1 MPENLPHDGLVAVVK
16 RDCPTC
22 VMAAPVL
29 GDLARKEALAVY
41 TQDDPSFPETVA
53 ARIDD
58 TGLDVS
64 HRLKIEVVPTLI
76 RFEGGREVGRTFG
89 WDRGEWE
96 RISGIAG
103 LGLDLPQA
111 RPGCGAKNIEPGVIE
126 RLKIRFNETGLKS
139 RRIEIGSDEDE
150 HEAMLARGWSDGL
163 PLVPPTEERV
173 LRMLDGT
180 SRDPQEILGLV
191 PPDLAPATIEKI
203 AVNAVMAGCKPE
215 YLPVV
220 LAAVE
225 AVLEEQFAMH
235 GVLATTMF
243 VGPVVVVNGPIRR
256 RIGMNAKGNALG
268 QVNRAN
274 AAIGR
279 ALQLVIRN
287 IGGGRPQEVD
297 RATLGN
303 PGKYTYCFAEDEEGS
318 SWEPLSVE
326 RGLKP
331 GQSAVTVF
339 AGYGLQGIVDQ
350 KSRDPESLTKSFA
363 GSLKALG
370 NVKHAPSCDALLVVC
385 PEHHRTFKN
394 AGWSKARLYE
404 ELYRLCEIPG
414 DEIVAGA
421 KGIAEGGP
429 PSLAGKSINKFRPGG
444 LMVVRAGGDAGMFSG
459 IIGGWSAGGPRGSL
473 PVTKE
478 VRIDRHCNFG
488 PDFGAKSDDPA
499 PPAAA
504 GTARR
509 ADDRD
514 SRYRQAARRR
524 LSAPARRAARRA
536 RHRRQALRQ
545 ADQHAGRAFAV
556 AAADRRRSQCRHRR
570 IVRLRVLHFVLYA

>member
-1 MPENLPHDGLVAVVK
+1 MPEKLPRDGLVAVVK

-29 GDLARKEALAVY
+29 GELSRLIGLTVF
-41 TQDDPSFPETVA
+41 TQDDPSFPETVPI
-53 ARIDD
+53 RVDD
-58 TGLDVS
+58 TKLDVS
-64 HRLKIEVVPTLI
+64 HRLGIEVVPTLI
-76 RFEGGREVGRTFG
+76 RFEGGREVGRTYG

-96 RISGIAG
+96 RLSGIAG
-103 LGLDLPQA
+103 LGRELPQA
-111 RPGCGAKNIEPGVIE
+111 RPGCGAKNVEPGVLE
-126 RLKIRFNETGLKS
+126 RLRIRFNETGLKS
-139 RRIEIGSDEDE
+139 RRIEIGEGEDE
-150 HEAMLARGWSDGL
+150 QEAMFARGWSDGL
-163 PLVPPTEERV
+163 PLVAPTEERV

-180 SRDPQEILGLV
+180 ARDPQEVVGLV
-191 PPDLAPATIEKI
+191 PPARAAATVEKI
-203 AVNAVMAGCKPE
+203 AINAVMAGCKPE

-220 LAAVE
+220 LSAVE
-225 AVLEEQFAMH
+225 AVLEESFAMH

-243 VGPVVVVNGPIRR
+243 VGPVLIVNGPVRR

-268 QVNRAN
+268 QGNRAN

-287 IGGGRPQEVD
+287 IGEGRPQEVD

-326 RGLKP
+326 RGLQP

-350 KSRDPESLTKSFA
+350 KSRDPESLAKSFA
-363 GSLKALG
+363 GSLKAIS

-394 AGWSKARLYE
+394 AGWTKARLYE

-414 DEIVAGA
+414 DELVAGA
-421 KGIAEGGP
+421 TGIAEGGP
-429 PSLAGKSINKFRPGG
+429 PSLAGKTVKKFRPGG
-444 LMVVRAGGDAGMFSG
+444 LMIARAGGDAGMFSG

-478 VRIDRHCNFG
+478 VR
-488 PDFGAKSDDPA
+488 P
-499 PPAAA
+499 
-504 GTARR
+504 
-509 ADDRD
+509 
-514 SRYRQAARRR
+514 
-524 LSAPARRAARRA
+524 
-536 RHRRQALRQ
+536 
-545 ADQHAGRAFAV
+545 
-556 AAADRRRSQCRHRR
+556 
-570 IVRLRVLHFVLYA
+570 

>member
-1 MPENLPHDGLVAVVK
+1 MPENPPQDGLVAIVK

-22 VMAAPVL
+22 VMSVPVL
-29 GDLARKEALAVY
+29 GEIAQRGALTVY
-41 TQDDPSFPETVA
+41 TQDDPSFPETVSGP
-53 ARIDD
+53 IDD
-58 TGLDVS
+58 TALDVS
-64 HRLKIEVVPTLI
+64 HRLKIEIVPTLI
-76 RFEGGREVGRTFG
+76 RFEAGREVGRTYG

-96 RISGIAG
+96 RLSGIAG
-103 LGLDLPQA
+103 LGRDLPET
-111 RPGCGAKNIEPGVIE
+111 RPGCGAKNVEPGVIE
-126 RLKIRFNETGLKS
+126 RLKVRFNETGLQS
-139 RRIEIGSDEDE
+139 RRITIGEEEDE
-150 HEAMLARGWSDGL
+150 HESMFARGWSDGL

-180 SRDPQEILGLV
+180 ARDPQEVLGLV
-191 PPDLAPATIEKI
+191 PPDLAPATVEKI

-268 QVNRAN
+268 QGNRAN

-279 ALQLVIRN
+279 SLQLVVRN

-318 SWEPLSVE
+318 SWEPLAVE
-326 RGLKP
+326 RGIGL

-339 AGYGLQGIVDQ
+339 AGFGLQGVVDQ
-350 KSRDPESLTKSFA
+350 KSRDPESLAHSFA
-363 GSLKALG
+363 ASLKAI
-370 NVKHAPSCDALLVVC
+370 NSVKLAPACDAMLVVC

-394 AGWSKARLYE
+394 AGWSKARLSE

-414 DEIVAGA
+414 EELVAGA
-421 KGIAEGGP
+421 KGITEGGP
-429 PSLAGKSINKFRPGG
+429 PSLAGTTVNKFRPGG
-444 LMVVRAGGDAGMFSG
+444 LLIVRAGGDAGMFSG
-459 IIGGWSAGGPRGSL
+459 IIGGWSAGGARGSL

-478 VRIDRHCNFG
+478 VRN
-488 PDFGAKSDDPA
+488 
-499 PPAAA
+499 
-504 GTARR
+504 
-509 ADDRD
+509 
-514 SRYRQAARRR
+514 
-524 LSAPARRAARRA
+524 
-536 RHRRQALRQ
+536 
-545 ADQHAGRAFAV
+545 
-556 AAADRRRSQCRHRR
+556 
-570 IVRLRVLHFVLYA
+570 

>member
-1 MPENLPHDGLVAVVK
+1 MPGKLPHDGLVAVVK

-29 GDLARKEALAVY
+29 GDWREHAGLTVY
-41 TQDDPSFPETVA
+41 HPGRSGLPRDRAGRVSTTPA
-53 ARIDD
+53 
-58 TGLDVS
+58 LDVS
-64 HRLKIEVVPTLI
+64 HRLKIEIVPTLI
-76 RFEGGREVGRTFG
+76 RFEGGSRGRPHLWLGPRRMGAADRHRRARPRTCRE
-89 WDRGEWE
+89 
-96 RISGIAG
+96 
-103 LGLDLPQA
+103 A
-111 RPGCGAKNIEPGVIE
+111 RPGCGAKNVEPGVLE

-139 RRIEIGSDEDE
+139 RRIEIGEDEDE
-150 HEAMLARGWSDGL
+150 QEAMFARGWSDGL

-180 SRDPQEILGLV
+180 ARDPQEVVGLV
-191 PPDLAPATIEKI
+191 PPALAAATVEKI
-203 AVNAVMAGCKPE
+203 AINAVMAGCKPE

-225 AVLEEQFAMH
+225 AVLDESFAMH

-243 VGPVVVVNGPIRR
+243 VGPVLIVNGPVRR

-268 QVNRAN
+268 QGNRAN

-287 IGGGRPQEVD
+287 IGEGRPQEVD

-350 KSRDPESLTKSFA
+350 KSRDPESLARSFA
-363 GSLKALG
+363 GSLKALS

-414 DEIVAGA
+414 DELVAGA

-429 PSLAGKSINKFRPGG
+429 PSLAGKTVNKFRPGG
-444 LMVVRAGGDAGMFSG
+444 LMIVRAGGDAGMFSG

-478 VRIDRHCNFG
+478 V
-488 PDFGAKSDDPA
+488 KS
-499 PPAAA
+499 
-504 GTARR
+504 
-509 ADDRD
+509 
-514 SRYRQAARRR
+514 
-524 LSAPARRAARRA
+524 
-536 RHRRQALRQ
+536 
-545 ADQHAGRAFAV
+545 
-556 AAADRRRSQCRHRR
+556 
-570 IVRLRVLHFVLYA
+570 

>member
-1 MPENLPHDGLVAVVK
+1 MRDQLPQDGLVAVVK

-22 VMAAPVL
+22 VLAAPVL
-29 GDLARKEALAVY
+29 GALARDAELTVY
-41 TQDDPSFPETVA
+41 TQDDPSFPETVPG
-53 ARIDD
+53 RVDD
-58 TGLDVS
+58 TALDVS
-64 HRLKIEVVPTLI
+64 HRLKIEIVPTLI
-76 RFEGGREVGRTFG
+76 RFESGREVGRTYG
-89 WDRGEWE
+89 WDRRGWE
-96 RISGIAG
+96 RLSGIAG
-103 LGLDLPQA
+103 LGRDLPET
-111 RPGCGAKNIEPGVIE
+111 RPGCSAKNVEPGVIE
-126 RLKIRFNETGLKS
+126 RLKIRFNETGLRS
-139 RRIEIGSDEDE
+139 RRIEIGQDEDE
-150 HEAMLARGWSDGL
+150 QEAMYARGWSDGL

-180 SRDPQEILGLV
+180 ARDPQEVVGLV
-191 PPDLAPATIEKI
+191 PSALAAATVEKI

-225 AVLEEQFAMH
+225 AVLEEEFAMH

-243 VGPVVVVNGPIRR
+243 VGPVVVVNGPVRR

-268 QVNRAN
+268 QGNRAN

-303 PGKYTYCFAEDEEGS
+303 PGKLTYCFAEDEEGS
-318 SWEPLSVE
+318 SWEPLAVE
-326 RGLKP
+326 RGIKS

-339 AGYGLQGIVDQ
+339 AGFGLQGVVDQ
-350 KSRDPESLTKSFA
+350 KSRDPESLSRSFA
-363 GSLKALG
+363 ESLKAIH
-370 NVKHAPSCDALLVVC
+370 NVKSAPSCDAMLVVC

-414 DEIVAGA
+414 DELVAGA

-429 PSLAGKSINKFRPGG
+429 PSLAGKTVNKFRPGG
-444 LMVVRAGGDAGMFSG
+444 LMIVRAGGDAGMFSG

-478 VRIDRHCNFG
+478 VK
-488 PDFGAKSDDPA
+488 P
-499 PPAAA
+499 
-504 GTARR
+504 
-509 ADDRD
+509 
-514 SRYRQAARRR
+514 
-524 LSAPARRAARRA
+524 
-536 RHRRQALRQ
+536 
-545 ADQHAGRAFAV
+545 
-556 AAADRRRSQCRHRR
+556 
-570 IVRLRVLHFVLYA
+570 